1 MVALEPDLEQVTE
14 LAVPSDVLGRQMAVV
29 IEDRLV
35 LGVLV
40 VEALRVFVREKE
52 IFVNKGHPVA
62 PSSFHDTHERDG
74 LPAFSSL

>member
-1 MVALEPDLEQVTE
+1 MVTFEPDLEQVSE
-14 LAVPSDVLGRQMAVV
+14 LAVPSDVLGWQMAVV

-40 VEALRVFVREKE
+40 VEALGVFVGEKE

-62 PSSFHDTHERDG
+62 PSSFHDTREREV
-74 LPAFSSL
+74 LPSFSSL